1 MQVCSESSQCAFFLA
16 YADQAA
22 FRKEHFN
29 YFCFGPL
36 AEDCARRIFHQKKGL
51 PPRTDYSPT
60 GLIFNP

>member
-1 MQVCSESSQCAFFLA
+1 MQVCSESSQCEFFLA
-16 YADQAA
+16 YAHQPA

-36 AEDCARRIFHQKKGL
+36 AENCARRIFHQEKGL
-51 PPRTDYSPT
+51 TQRADYSPT